1 MTPLQVMFI
10 LFSLITVAGGLYTVL
25 ARNLFHAALGLVV
38 TLAGVASLYVL
49 MEASFLAAAQV
60 LIYIGAIAILIIFAV
75 MLTEGVM
82 GKSPLKDR
90 WSYVVTI
97 PVVLG
102 LLGVMALTLYRFNW
116 PQAAPAPVP
125 ADSVV
130 RLGKALVDPNLY
142 ALPFEV
148 ASVLLVAAMIGS
160 IYVARDKKVEK

>member
-1 MTPLQVMFI
+1 MNTLQTMFVA
-10 LFSLITVAGGLYTVL
+10 FSLITVAGGLYTVV
-25 ARNLFHAALGLVV
+25 ARNLFHSALGLVV
-38 TLAGVASLYVL
+38 ALFGVASLYAL
-49 MEASFLAAAQV
+49 LEASFLAAAQV

-90 WSYVVTI
+90 WSYAVTI

-102 LLGVMALTLYRFNW
+102 LGAILITTLYRFNW
-116 PQAAPAPVP
+116 PQGAPAAVP
-125 ADSVV
+125 ADSILK
-130 RLGKALVDPNLY
+130 LGTELVDPNLF

-160 IYVARDKKVEK
+160 IYVARDKK